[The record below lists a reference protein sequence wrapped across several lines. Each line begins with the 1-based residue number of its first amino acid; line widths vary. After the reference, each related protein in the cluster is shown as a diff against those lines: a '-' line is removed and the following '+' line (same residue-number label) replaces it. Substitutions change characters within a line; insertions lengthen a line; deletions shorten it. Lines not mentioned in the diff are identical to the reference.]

1 MKKNLFMCM
10 TAFLLSFVM
19 AFSLAACGSGSE
31 PASSE
36 PDQQEVE
43 EVVEDVYGTKTMA
56 YFHKYLVGGA
66 YTMES
71 KYDMDGMEV
80 TSYSAVDGNQMYSK
94 TTMDGME
101 SILILTDDAQYILD
115 PASKMAIKMA
125 IGADGGGLN
134 TQEMFA
140 EEEAN
145 YETAVSTG
153 DMDVN
158 GKTYFYEEFIVEDIS
173 VVEITQNSIA
183 QTLGL
188 EAEDVISALV
198 VGEKIYPLTRLCE
211 MTNVILSIKS
221 GDVISVQYTR
231 KGVECRSVEYTV
243 KETDLKK
250 VD

>member
-1 MKKNLFMCM
+1 MKKNLFMYM
-10 TAFLLSFVM
+10 TAFLLSSVM

-36 PDQQEVE
+36 PDQQKVE

-101 SILILTDDAQYILD
+101 SILILTEDAQYILD

-125 IGADGGGLN
+125 IGADGSGLS

-173 VVEITQNSIA
+173 VKYCFDGDDMKYILT
-183 QTLGL
+183 
-188 EAEDVISALV
+188 EAEGMEIAMEIISMEKGADADLFV
-198 VGEKIYPLTRLCE
+198 VPDGYEV
-211 MTNVILSIKS
+211 MAF
-221 GDVISVQYTR
+221 
-231 KGVECRSVEYTV
+231 
-243 KETDLKK
+243 
-250 VD
+250 

>member
-10 TAFLLSFVM
+10 TVFLLSFVM
-19 AFSLAACGSGSE
+19 AFSLAACGSGSK

-36 PDQQEVE
+36 PDQQKVE

-101 SILILTDDAQYILD
+101 SILILTEDAQYILD

-125 IGADGGGLN
+125 IGADGSGLS

-173 VVEITQNSIA
+173 VKYCFDGDDMKYILT
-183 QTLGL
+183 
-188 EAEDVISALV
+188 EAEGMEIAMEIISMEKGADADLFV
-198 VGEKIYPLTRLCE
+198 VPDGYEV
-211 MTNVILSIKS
+211 MAF
-221 GDVISVQYTR
+221 
-231 KGVECRSVEYTV
+231 
-243 KETDLKK
+243 
-250 VD
+250 

>member
-36 PDQQEVE
+36 PDQQKVE

-101 SILILTDDAQYILD
+101 SILILTEDAQYILD

-125 IGADGGGLN
+125 IGADGSGLS

-173 VVEITQNSIA
+173 VKYCFDGDDMKYILT
-183 QTLGL
+183 
-188 EAEDVISALV
+188 EAEGMEIAMEIISMEKGADADLFV
-198 VGEKIYPLTRLCE
+198 VPDGYEV
-211 MTNVILSIKS
+211 MAF
-221 GDVISVQYTR
+221 
-231 KGVECRSVEYTV
+231 
-243 KETDLKK
+243 
-250 VD
+250 

>member
-36 PDQQEVE
+36 PDQQKVE
-43 EVVEDVYGTKTMA
+43 EVVEDVYGTKTLA

-101 SILILTDDAQYILD
+101 SILILTEDAQYILD

-125 IGADGGGLN
+125 IGADGSGLS

-173 VVEITQNSIA
+173 VKYCFDGDDMKYILT
-183 QTLGL
+183 
-188 EAEDVISALV
+188 EAEGMEIAMEIISMEKGADADLFV
-198 VGEKIYPLTRLCE
+198 VPDGYEV
-211 MTNVILSIKS
+211 MAF
-221 GDVISVQYTR
+221 
-231 KGVECRSVEYTV
+231 
-243 KETDLKK
+243 
-250 VD
+250 

>member
-94 TTMDGME
+94 TTMDGTE
-101 SILILTDDAQYILD
+101 SILILTEDAQYILD

-125 IGADGGGLN
+125 IGADGSGLS

-173 VVEITQNSIA
+173 VKYCFDGDDMKYILT
-183 QTLGL
+183 
-188 EAEDVISALV
+188 EAEGMEIAMEIISMEKGADADLFV
-198 VGEKIYPLTRLCE
+198 VPDGYEV
-211 MTNVILSIKS
+211 MAF
-221 GDVISVQYTR
+221 
-231 KGVECRSVEYTV
+231 
-243 KETDLKK
+243 
-250 VD
+250 

>member
-1 MKKNLFMCM
+1 MKKNLFMYM

-19 AFSLAACGSGSE
+19 AFSLAACGSGGE

-36 PDQQEVE
+36 PDQQKVE
-43 EVVEDVYGTKTMA
+43 EVVEDVYGTKTLS

-101 SILILTDDAQYILD
+101 SILILTEDAQYILD

-125 IGADGGGLN
+125 IGADGSGLS

-173 VVEITQNSIA
+173 VKYCFDGDDMKYILT
-183 QTLGL
+183 
-188 EAEDVISALV
+188 EAEGMEIAMEIISMEKGADADLFV
-198 VGEKIYPLTRLCE
+198 VPDGYEV
-211 MTNVILSIKS
+211 MAF
-221 GDVISVQYTR
+221 
-231 KGVECRSVEYTV
+231 
-243 KETDLKK
+243 
-250 VD
+250 